1 MAKTAAIVLI
11 GNEILSG
18 KIADT
23 NAGYLCRELREL
35 GVDVR
40 RVSVIPD
47 EVDTIAAEVTVCAQ
61 ACDIVF
67 TSGGVGPTH
76 DDVTMEGVARALG
89 VPVVRHPQ
97 LVDLLRR
104 YYGDRLTETHLKMA
118 EIPQGAEL
126 AGDERLRFPTIV
138 AGNVFILPGVPEIFR
153 EKFQAVRERFRDTPY
168 QLRNVF
174 VSIGEGTLA
183 DYLNALLRDFPAL
196 LLGSYPELA
205 NPEYR
210 VKVTLESRDPAYL
223 ESALHALLSHLP
235 AACVVKVT

>member
-1 MAKTAAIVLI
+1 
-11 GNEILSG
+11 
-18 KIADT
+18 
-23 NAGYLCRELREL
+23 
-35 GVDVR
+35 
-40 RVSVIPD
+40 
-47 EVDTIAAEVTVCAQ
+47 
-61 ACDIVF
+61 
-67 TSGGVGPTH
+67 
-76 DDVTMEGVARALG
+76 MEGVARALG

-97 LVDLLRR
+97 LVDVLHR

-223 ESALHALLSHLP
+223 ESALHALLSYLP